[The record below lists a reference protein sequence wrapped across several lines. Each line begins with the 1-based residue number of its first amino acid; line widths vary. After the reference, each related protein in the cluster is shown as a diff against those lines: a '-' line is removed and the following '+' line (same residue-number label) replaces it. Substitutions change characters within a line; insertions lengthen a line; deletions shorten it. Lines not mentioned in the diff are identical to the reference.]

1 MKTYDTYKLVGV
13 VAALLLILTS
23 CSSDE
28 VGGLPDAPGSNT
40 FSVRVS
46 VQTGHDGTRAPG
58 DPGEDTMLPAPRY
71 LYLWAIVRYESD
83 ASDKRHY
90 CYLAIDTQADQ

>member
-28 VGGLPDAPGSNT
+28 VGGAPDAPGSNA

-58 DPGEDTMLPAPRY
+58 DPGDDTMLPAP
-71 LYLWAIVRYESD
+71 LSLI
-83 ASDKRHY
+83 H
-90 CYLAIDTQADQ
+90 I